1 MDYFK
6 HLEQQRRFKRAMRV
20 APQTDAQHPRSDVV
34 EYNPNCPELRFLAT
48 DIRLW
53 ILRVR
58 KGIVSR
64 IR

>member
-20 APQTDAQHPRSDVV
+20 APQSDVV